1 VAKKKQSL
9 FALRIQALAL
19 FAVFFFNCLL
29 ECFRA
34 AITAVVIATTVVVV
48 VVTVSIAFEFCRT
61 TFIFAFVTFVGGG
74 INTLAFFAE
83 FFDDS
88 LKAAI
93 TAVVIATTVIVF
105 VVTVAIAFVVCHTT
119 FIFAFVTFGAV
130 IRLILR
136 VQAFA
141 LFAEFCPNFS
151 IFGCCFTA
159 IATVVIAAAVVVLIV
174 AVAISFVSWS
184 SALPGASTRSSPFGV

>member
-1 VAKKKQSL
+1 VSKKQSL

-19 FAVFFFNCLL
+19 FAEFFANSLL

-34 AITAVVIATTVVVV
+34 AITAVVFATTVV
-48 VVTVSIAFEFCRT
+48 
-61 TFIFAFVTFVGGG
+61 
-74 INTLAFFAE
+74 
-83 FFDDS
+83 
-88 LKAAI
+88 
-93 TAVVIATTVIVF
+93 VF
-105 VVTVAIAFVVCHTT
+105 VVTVAIAFVFSRTTFIFGCVTFVGLGGIKTLALFAVFFDDILKAAITAVVFATTVVVFVVTVAIAFVFSRTT
-119 FIFAFVTFGAV
+119 FIFAFVTV
-130 IRLILR
+130 RIRLILR